1 MCIRDSDRNDPLF
14 DSSRVGELRES
25 GSRIG
30 CFGAVSPLVLDKYEI
45 REPVWMGI
53 IDCGKLFSR
62 ASERRVYQSPPKY
75 PAVER
80 DLAVIVP
87 DEVSHREILEEIRDC
102 CGDLLEAVELFDVY
116 RGEQIAA
123 DRKSMAFAMLF
134 RSDDRTL
141 TDVEISSVQDKVLRR
156 LVKRY
161 RAELRA

>member
-1 MCIRDSDRNDPLF
+1 
-14 DSSRVGELRES
+14 
-25 GSRIG
+25 
-30 CFGAVSPLVLDKYEI
+30 
-45 REPVWMGI
+45 MGI